1 MMKVRMPPGA
11 VERTRRLVLTDSL
24 SVMSSII
31 SNVQIAF
38 SKDRQITKGPLIINE
53 VISWTKKVNGKLMI
67 FKVDF
72 EKAFDSINWNFIND
86 IIGQMGFGVKWRD
99 CILCCLHSGSIL
111 INGSPSKE
119 FKLSKGLKQGDPLSP
134 FLFIIAMEALHI
146 AIMEAREKGV
156 FTGAEIGKNKVEIS
170 HLQYANDALLL
181 GEWSELNITILI
193 RILRCFQVSSGLK
206 VNLNKSRLMGV
217 GVKNDGVKRVARS
230 IKCKNASL
238 LFIYLGLP
246 LGSSMRKINS
256 WDPVVSKF
264 HLKLAKW
271 KAKSLSFGG
280 RLTLIKA
287 AMTNLPTYYFSRFKA
302 PTSVIKL
309 LEQIRRKFFWHGG
322 VEEKKVSW
330 IE

>member
-24 SVMSSII
+24 
-31 SNVQIAF
+31 
-38 SKDRQITKGPLIINE
+38 QITKGPLIINE

-72 EKAFDSINWNFIND
+72 EKAFDSINWNFINA

-111 INGSPSKE
+111 INGNPSKE

-170 HLQYANDALLL
+170 HLQYANDALLV
-181 GEWSELNITILI
+181 GE
-193 RILRCFQVSSGLK
+193 C
-206 VNLNKSRLMGV
+206 RLMGV
-217 GVKNDGVKRVARS
+217 GVKNDEVKRVDRS

-330 IE
+330 IA